1 MGLDSASGTG
11 FCPSSGWSLIP
22 SFCIWENNNKKAV
35 PLFFGRKHL
44 DGELLETIRWVAE
57 ICLRPWPRVEYT
69 TWWRLLVLRAT
80 QSTQSPCV
88 FEAWGGF
95 GWDTKNPGRSDCEFH
110 GLDLRLGSGWDGQGN
125 PGRSKVAI
133 EDRKSWIVGICIRTL
148 RYIMQVELT
157 MLRKTKEP
165 HVCSTVHWESEST
178 KQTCMYGI
186 VDNSALSVLQSR
198 SQCKSRVWRRA
209 GQVLQK
215 TPEVF
220 HRFTTTL
227 TKHIMN
233 NIQASC
239 SSLHQAAMLLLLAR
253 RRNGWEVQKE
263 SLDL

>member
-1 MGLDSASGTG
+1 MRKQQQ
-11 FCPSSGWSLIP
+11 
-22 SFCIWENNNKKAV
+22 KKLS
-35 PLFFGRKHL
+35 PFFLGRKHL

-57 ICLRPWPRVEYT
+57 IYLRPWPRVEYT
-69 TWWRLLVLRAT
+69 TWWRLLVLYA
-80 QSTQSPCV
+80 TQSPC
-88 FEAWGGF
+88 FFAAWGGF

-110 GLDLRLGSGWDGQGN
+110 GLDLRLGSGWDGRGN

-165 HVCSTVHWESEST
+165 HVCSTVHWKSENT

-186 VDNSALSVLQSR
+186 VDNSHCQYYNPAANA
-198 SQCKSRVWRRA
+198 SQEFDEELVRCCTK
-209 GQVLQK
+209 K

-233 NIQASC
+233 NIQASW

-253 RRNGWEVQKE
+253 RRNGWEVQRE